1 MITIITTLLKE
12 VILWIIGTT
21 FKEKILKGKDM
32 LINPLY
38 KYGAIAAVALAL
50 GFGAWSWHTTQVQ
63 KAVNAATAVLD
74 QEYRVAIDEQR
85 KRLVAR
91 SEASQRDMQK
101 ALTNSQR
108 NKDAEIKKSKS
119 ELADLR
125 RSVQQR
131 PSSTDSPSGD
141 PDSTAKAGSPQ
152 GATGLQLYS
161 DHAEFLAGYAGITTE
176 LQSELKSCIEDYD
189 NMRNELIDYVSK

>member
-1 MITIITTLLKE
+1 MLL
-12 VILWIIGTT
+12 
-21 FKEKILKGKDM
+21 M
-32 LINPLY
+32 NPLY
-38 KYGAIAAVALAL
+38 KYGAITAVVLAL

-101 ALTNSQR
+101 LLSDSQR
-108 NKDAEIKKSKS
+108 KKDAEIKKSKS

-131 PSSTDSPSGD
+131 PERTADSTSGSTDSTS
-141 PDSTAKAGSPQ
+141 KEGSPQ
-152 GATGLQLYS
+152 GTTGMSLSKS
-161 DHAEFLAGYAGITTE
+161 DSEFLIRFSGMASE

-189 NMRNELIDYVSK
+189 KMRNELIDYVSK